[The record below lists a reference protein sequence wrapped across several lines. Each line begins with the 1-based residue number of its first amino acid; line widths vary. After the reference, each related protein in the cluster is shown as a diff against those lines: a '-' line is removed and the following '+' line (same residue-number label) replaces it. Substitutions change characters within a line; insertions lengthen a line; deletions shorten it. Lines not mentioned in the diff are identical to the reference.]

1 LGEGTV
7 CVLTSI
13 VGFVG
18 LWGECGV
25 HLTDRRAFMVFGS
38 PILTLTDIVL
48 LEVEEEEKKKVWEN
62 AFEGVRIL
70 LQF

>member
-1 LGEGTV
+1 
-7 CVLTSI
+7 
-13 VGFVG
+13 
-18 LWGECGV
+18 
-25 HLTDRRAFMVFGS
+25 MVFGS